1 MQFLLEND
9 MSAVPGVDHCADVP
23 SLKVPE
29 TDGQPRSSSTP
40 PLRFRVHEWL
50 VSWHRKRESRKALLH
65 LTDAELLDI
74 GVTRSEARIESGK
87 SFFWD

>member
-9 MSAVPGVDHCADVP
+9 MSAVPSVDRCTDIPSLPVPKTACVP
-23 SLKVPE
+23 SLRHRAH
-29 TDGQPRSSSTP
+29 Q
-40 PLRFRVHEWL
+40 WL

-74 GVTRSEARIESGK
+74 GITRAEARIESGK